1 MKKIV
6 ISILLMCIFDFG
18 FSENFSFYGLY
29 EDMVTGYI
37 NFMPNQEGFFSFYE
51 GELQSFDYNINKE
64 FKVPMINFEKPI
76 ITYDDKIVS
85 KILFLNSY
93 EIDFDGE
100 NNKIR
105 RLAFLY
111 DNVSEPENLLI
122 SDTKRNFGI
131 SYSYSNQ
138 TSYLIEGQKEYS
150 VKNLSSI
157 ELETPW
163 VEGVKGYGIGE
174 GFRVDF
180 RLKNDNYLLIMNGY
194 ISFEKPYLYEQNGR
208 IKKIK
213 VTGLTSQKSAILEV
227 LDTPHPQ
234 TVDISFLDKLEGF
247 TVEIVD
253 TYLGTKYEDTCIQY
267 LAPYE
272 NKVIPYE

>member
-1 MKKIV
+1 MKKKI
-6 ISILLMCIFDFG
+6 ISILLTCTLFFG

-37 NFMPNQEGFFSFYE
+37 NFMPNHEGMFAFYE
-51 GELQSFDYNINKE
+51 GKLQNFEYSINQDS
-64 FKVPMINFEKPI
+64 KVPIISFKNPI
-76 ITYDDKIVS
+76 ITYVGKIVS
-85 KILFLNSY
+85 KILILNSY

-111 DNVSEPENLLI
+111 DNESEPENLLI

-131 SYSYSNQ
+131 YYSYSNQ
-138 TSYLIEGQKEYS
+138 TSYLIEGKKEYS
-150 VKNLSSI
+150 VNNLSSI

-180 RLKNDNYLLIMNGY
+180 RLKNDNYLLVMNGY

-213 VTGLTSQKSAILEV
+213 VTGLESQKSAILEV
-227 LDTPHPQ
+227 WDTPHPQ
-234 TVDISFLDKLEGF
+234 TVDISFLDKSEGF
-247 TVEIVD
+247 AVEIVD
-253 TYLGTKYEDTCIQY
+253 IYPGTKYEDTCIQY

-272 NKVIPYE
+272 NQVIPYE